1 MTKIY
6 LRKLSEHSVATA
18 FATNVFPV
26 PGGPYNR
33 IPRNG
38 INLYVHIPRK
48 MAKFCQPEEN
58 PVYKAKKKS
67 LVFFT

>member
-1 MTKIY
+1 MQVSVSSRYRHNYEMY

-33 IPRNG
+33 IPRNK
-38 INLYVHIPRK
+38 INL
-48 MAKFCQPEEN
+48 
-58 PVYKAKKKS
+58 
-67 LVFFT
+67 